1 MCDRISLILIT
12 TTLALGAIACTT
24 PNLPISQETPTS
36 PSLQPS
42 TNQTPAPQTPSV
54 QVQIIERPIKFTKQR
69 QKLTLEYIRL
79 HYDPKATDIAIDPRM
94 IVIHWTDTPSL
105 SATFN
110 TFDPEILAGRPE
122 LIKGGAVNVSSQF
135 VIDRDGK
142 IYRLMPET
150 RLARHVIG
158 LNHTAIGIENVGGEK
173 FPLTPQQ
180 LQANTDLVRYL
191 VQKYPKIRFAIGH
204 YEYQKF
210 RTSPLWKELLPGYI
224 TYKSDPSPDF
234 MSKLRTNLK
243 DLNLCAEYSPPKCQ

>member
-1 MCDRISLILIT
+1 MFDRIRLVLVA
-12 TTLALGAIACTT
+12 TTLVLGAIACTT
-24 PNLPISQETPTS
+24 PSPPISQQTLTS

-42 TNQTPAPQTPSV
+42 ANQTPAPQTPSV
-54 QVQIIERPIKFTKQR
+54 RVQIIDRPIKFTEQR
-69 QKLTLEYIRL
+69 KKLTLEYIRL
-79 HYDPKATDIAIDPRM
+79 HYDPKATDISIDPRT

-110 TFDPEILAGRPE
+110 TFDPELLAGRPE
-122 LIKGGAVNVSSQF
+122 LIKGGAVNVSAQF

-158 LNHTAIGIENVGGEK
+158 LNHTAIGIENVGAEK

-180 LQANTDLVRYL
+180 LTANTNLVRYL
-191 VQKYPKIRFAIGH
+191 VQKYPKIRFLIGH

-210 RTSPLWKELLPGYI
+210 RGSSLWKELLPGYI

-234 MSKLRTNLK
+234 MKKLRAKLN
-243 DLNLCAEYSPPKCQ
+243 DLNLCQEPKCQ

>member
-1 MCDRISLILIT
+1 MCDRIGLILVTIA
-12 TTLALGAIACTT
+12 LALGAIACSA
-24 PNLPISQETPTS
+24 PNPAISQDKSTIVS
-36 PSLQPS
+36 PQASDRPIA
-42 TNQTPAPQTPSV
+42 TPQTPSV
-54 QVQIIERPIKFTKQR
+54 RLQIIDRPIQFGEQR

-79 HYDPKATDIAIDPRM
+79 HYDPKATDIAIDPHA

-110 TFDPEILAGRPE
+110 TFDPELLPGSRPE

-158 LNHTAIGIENVGGEK
+158 LNHTAIGIENVGGDK
-173 FPLTPQQ
+173 FRLTPQQ
-180 LQANTDLVRYL
+180 LTANTNLVRYL
-191 VQKYPKIRFAIGH
+191 VQKYPKIRFLIGH

-210 RTSPLWKELLPGYI
+210 RTSSLWKELLPGYI

-234 MSKLRTNLK
+234 MKQLRDKVK
-243 DLNLCAEYSPPKCQ
+243 DLNLCAEPKCH